1 VKGSKNNKCVNHR
14 DLEFL
19 VECINN
25 IIYVKYNNIF
35 LLTQYFKQMA
45 VILNKLNLPII

>member
-1 VKGSKNNKCVNHR
+1 MKNSKNNNCVNHR
-14 DLEFL
+14 DIEFL

-25 IIYVKYNNIF
+25 IIYVKYNNIL
-35 LLTQYFKQMA
+35 LLTLYLKQMV